1 MELSKAVAALALVL
15 AGVVVHE
22 YSRADE
28 KATPRD
34 SGAAREAARRVSV
47 AEQQRRKEDFAR
59 LCAKAFM
66 SNAEMDACRAA
77 YRRL

>member
-1 MELSKAVAALALVL
+1 MSRRCSNLS
-15 AGVVVHE
+15 AG
-22 YSRADE
+22 D
-28 KATPRD
+28 
-34 SGAAREAARRVSV
+34 ART
-47 AEQQRRKEDFAR
+47 EDFAR